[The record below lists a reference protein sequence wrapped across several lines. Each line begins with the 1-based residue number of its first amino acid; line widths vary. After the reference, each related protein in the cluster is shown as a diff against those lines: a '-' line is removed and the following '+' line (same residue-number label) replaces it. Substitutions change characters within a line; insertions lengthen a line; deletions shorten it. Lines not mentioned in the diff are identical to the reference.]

1 MKNIKLFTFSLMLCG
16 IGMDAYSQCKT
27 DIEGVGRPFF
37 EVETECAKAHSES
50 SYLSDGKD
58 YRSLL
63 TNNSSEFI
71 VLFYA
76 DNKYRIAGCTDVG
89 GPLTFYV
96 RDHQD
101 NIIFTNAKY
110 ENAPYWDLIF
120 PTTIECIVTVSL
132 PEETRALAF
141 GDAAPAEEADSGA
154 AEDEAPAEG
163 EEAAPKAKSAKP
175 VCAVLVIGY
184 KQE

>member
-1 MKNIKLFTFSLMLCG
+1 M
-16 IGMDAYSQCKT
+16 GMSMSAYSQCRT
-27 DIEGVGRPFF
+27 DVPNVGRPFF
-37 EVETECAKAHSES
+37 EVETECAKAHSEPS
-50 SYLSDGKD
+50 FLSDGKD

-63 TNNSSEFI
+63 TNNSSEFV

-76 DNKYRIAGCTDVG
+76 DNKYRIAACTDVG

-96 RDHQD
+96 RDHQG
-101 NIIFTNAKY
+101 NVLFTNAEY

-120 PTTIECIVTVSL
+120 PTTIECIVTISL

-141 GDAAPAEEADSGA
+141 GDAAPAEA
-154 AEDEAPAEG
+154 A
-163 EEAAPKAKSAKP
+163 EAAPADSAAAEETPAEEEHKEENGHGGGAKKSEIKP